1 MEGELDLPTLPSTE
15 GQAQILLN
23 IKQSL
28 VSIGALCDA
37 GWFGTFIIKDVTVM
51 YKNNIIIRGWRNHK
65 NQLWYFPLAIE
76 NEYEQVGE
84 YKNNLVNNVYDKK

>member
-1 MEGELDLPTLPSTE
+1 
-15 GQAQILLN
+15 
-23 IKQSL
+23 
-28 VSIGALCDA
+28 
-37 GWFGTFIIKDVTVM
+37 M

-84 YKNNLVNNVYDKK
+84 YKNNLVNNVYDKKEQVDLASFLHATYFSLFKSTLIKAVKNENIATWPGITS